1 MKKIGGPTSKPTS
14 ARAAPPRPE
23 SPQRP
28 ETAHRTDGRTAR
40 GERTRKAIVE
50 ALLELLAEGDQR
62 AAPERIVERAGVSL
76 RTLWTNFK
84 DLEHLYAEANA
95 ALIRRQDEAHRPIAP
110 EAPLDN
116 RVRAYGEQRA
126 RLLEIVAP
134 AARASQLR
142 IPFSA
147 QLRRNQQAHIV
158 RMRAELN
165 TVFAAELDA
174 AGADREQLMR
184 SLLAATSWPV
194 WSVLR
199 YDLGLDLRAST
210 KVITNTVGALLT
222 LPA

>member
-1 MKKIGGPTSKPTS
+1 MKETAGPASKATP
-14 ARAAPPRPE
+14 ARAAHRP
-23 SPQRP
+23 
-28 ETAHRTDGRTAR
+28 DGRTAR

-95 ALIRRQDEAHRPIAP
+95 VLMRRQDEAHQPIP
-110 EAPLDN
+110 PGDPLEH
-116 RVRAYGEQRA
+116 RVNAYGEQRA

-142 IPFSA
+142 IPYSP

-174 AGADREQLMR
+174 AGTGREQLMR
-184 SLLAATSWPV
+184 ALLAATSWPV

-199 YDLGLDLRAST
+199 YDLGLDLPAST
-210 KVITNTVGALLT
+210 GVITSTVGALLA
-222 LPA
+222 PRA